1 VPAHHARQCEPERFR
16 LAAAVDAVSMLTL
29 LRHRLLATA
38 GPEPTTDTNVEETA
52 HGR

>member
-29 LRHRLLATA
+29 LRHRLLASQ
-38 GPEPTTDTNVEETA
+38 PQPTTDTTV
-52 HGR
+52 